1 MKGLSEK
8 HKYNKSIRI
17 KHSKQ
22 LYERKDG
29 GKLNL
34 TKFQHEDFSE
44 GHIKCNVV
52 PINKFL
58 KNRNLNSVKGFRK
71 LALDKKV
78 EKVVFV
84 NHQGKPL
91 TYRISRP

>member
-34 TKFQHEDFSE
+34 TKF
-44 GHIKCNVV
+44 
-52 PINKFL
+52 
-58 KNRNLNSVKGFRK
+58 
-71 LALDKKV
+71 
-78 EKVVFV
+78 
-84 NHQGKPL
+84 
-91 TYRISRP
+91 